1 MIPHNDHDKDCAQID
16 QNELQD
22 EVFFHVEGYVD
33 QQYVPQ
39 VVAKW
44 VQKRPVT
51 SDFVVEFTEGKST
64 SALRLLTFKFSCL
77 VESEDEDWNDEGME
91 CANHHQ
97 EDS

>member
-1 MIPHNDHDKDCAQID
+1 MVPHNYHDKDRAQVD

-22 EVFFHVEGYVD
+22 EVLFHVEGNVD

-51 SDFVVEFTEGKST
+51 SDFVV
-64 SALRLLTFKFSCL
+64 
-77 VESEDEDWNDEGME
+77 
-91 CANHHQ
+91 
-97 EDS
+97 